1 MDQQELLKKINNLV
15 VLLNEL
21 TGENENDD
29 HTVITQLLHRPC
41 NEVVIPARR
50 YVLSRPLHLEES
62 LVAKT
67 LRFDGAILFF
77 DFKTSKNNPA
87 IVVNTSNCN
96 LIAGTFVSND
106 LVFQVNGNENV
117 FNGLSVLGRCVLEGI
132 GNQCTNSNITSLC
145 KRGICVDDEDEE
157 DFATVGLKG
166 DNAKLT
172 NCELECTM
180 FDLCKGIDQNVWKFW
195 HASILNH
202 LHCMRE
208 QLQEEIH
215 APWVS
220 YQVLYPINEER
231 LTLLNRFLSNQPIS
245 GHYAKKVMVVLE
257 YVLWV
262 NYHEYA
268 TKFFAML
275 QRHRVGEM
283 DILIMELYALFKSK
297 DMKNSVE
304 IQKVFKTLAKKLAIE
319 RVIWKMSRLNKS
331 EQRIVVGNY
340 LYKSLGLKHSVKP
353 EKLGLLN
360 DLETQSKQLWKS
372 IRDQMLSDTSGFN
385 GIVEN

>member
-1 MDQQELLKKINNLV
+1 
-15 VLLNEL
+15 
-21 TGENENDD
+21 
-29 HTVITQLLHRPC
+29 
-41 NEVVIPARR
+41 
-50 YVLSRPLHLEES
+50 
-62 LVAKT
+62 
-67 LRFDGAILFF
+67 
-77 DFKTSKNNPA
+77 
-87 IVVNTSNCN
+87 
-96 LIAGTFVSND
+96 
-106 LVFQVNGNENV
+106 
-117 FNGLSVLGRCVLEGI
+117 
-132 GNQCTNSNITSLC
+132 
-145 KRGICVDDEDEE
+145 
-157 DFATVGLKG
+157 
-166 DNAKLT
+166 
-172 NCELECTM
+172 
-180 FDLCKGIDQNVWKFW
+180 VWKFW
-195 HASILNH
+195 HASILNR

-262 NYHEYA
+262 NNHDYA

-283 DILIMELYALFKSK
+283 DILIMELYALFKTK

-353 EKLGLLN
+353 EKLELLN
-360 DLETQSKQLWKS
+360 DLEAQSNQLWKS